1 MQLRKL
7 ELAGFKSFHDRT
19 EFVFDGGITAVV
31 GPNGCGKSNLVDAV
45 RWVLGEQSAK
55 SLRAGSMGD
64 CIFAGTSSRKAL
76 GCAEVTLTF
85 DNSDSTLPIDY
96 DQVAV
101 TRRVYGSGE
110 SEYLINRKPC
120 RLREI
125 RELFMGTGVGTASYF
140 IIEQGQV
147 GRIISSDPKELRAVF
162 DEAAGISLYKARL
175 RTAAAKLERV
185 NQNLLR
191 VGDILSE
198 VEKRLRSVK
207 YQAAKARRHKNLS
220 ERLRGLKLLRARK
233 DYATLSARRDDLSG
247 RIEAAHR
254 ETDRLQAAMAGLES
268 QSEAATSH
276 LVGIEEQIERFS
288 ADSRKFDKEVDKI
301 TFDIELSRERIDHH
315 KENRARLLGAVDEG
329 RLELETAETLAVG
342 LETRKASIEKRAGR
356 LSGLAEALSR
366 DEREHSLKADSLSG
380 EITSA
385 QIQAIEALRASA
397 GLNNRLSEIAAAEH
411 AALRQKERLERR
423 RVELGDL
430 CTTLGGKRSALLLE
444 DQSLHIRRERL
455 RKQIAGTGERKKA
468 YAALREDLRRAA
480 SEVSGA
486 LAAIVSRRE
495 LLVDLVR
502 RREGVSAAAGAVLD
516 MNLPGTL
523 GLVADLIDVPAHL
536 RAPVESLLQETAGA
550 VVVESTETALGAAG
564 RLKEAGTGRARIV
577 SLERARAAGAPGT
590 PTDEQ
595 GLVPIA
601 REISCREDCTGLAAA
616 LLGDCRL
623 AESIEAALSANGSAL
638 HLRIATPEGDVVDRN
653 GSFHAGAAGEAGGLI
668 WRRAEIERLSKVEK
682 GLRSEVS
689 AFEDRRR
696 EVLLDIGALDEHE
709 TALENALSRNRA
721 RAAELQA
728 AVEALD
734 SRLAESAREMEIA
747 AGETASLEEEISAS
761 AHEREAVRARIDQV
775 RREGSLVEEKTV
787 RLKGERTET
796 VRQLE
801 EIRVRYSRLKVT
813 LASVIQKQSALE
825 RRCREA
831 RASLERRADMLST
844 ATKEIAAAEGLV
856 AEENHRI
863 LQADERLQAARR
875 QASSARIVLA
885 ARSREGRRLRDE
897 SSRLAPSLKK
907 ARAALEA
914 AQAQLLDLSIEER
927 EVSVRLD
934 DVVSR
939 ARDELDI
946 SPSQLGEP
954 AGEIEDEA
962 ELESEIQD
970 ISRKLSS
977 VGPVNMEA
985 LAELDELESRH
996 AFLSGQRDDLAAARE
1011 SLEKVIAK
1019 TRATSRKMF
1028 LESFEAIRE
1037 QFSTIF
1043 RRIFGGGRA
1052 DCLLEDPSDALESRV
1067 SIMAKPPEKE
1077 LSQLSLL
1084 SGGEKAMTAVALL
1097 FAMFSTRPSP
1107 FLILDEVD
1115 APMDESNIGRF
1126 IDLVRDFLDASQFV
1140 IITHSRRTMAAADR
1154 IYGITMEERGVSKK
1168 VSVSFRSEPRALEP
1182 VPV

>member
-1 MQLRKL
+1 MQLKKL
-7 ELAGFKSFHDRT
+7 ELAGFKSFAERT
-19 EFVFDGGITAVV
+19 QFVFDGGITAIV

-64 CIFAGTSSRKAL
+64 CIFAGTSSRKPL
-76 GCAEVTLTF
+76 GYAEVTLTF
-85 DNSDSTLPIDY
+85 DNSDGSLPVDY
-96 DQVAV
+96 VQVAV

-175 RTAAAKLERV
+175 RTASAKLERV

-207 YQAAKARRHKNLS
+207 YQAAKARRHKSLS
-220 ERLRGLKLLRARK
+220 ERLRDLKLLRARR
-233 DYATLSARRDDLSG
+233 DYAALSARRDDLLS
-247 RIEAAHR
+247 RIEAER
-254 ETDRLQAAMAGLES
+254 RGTDRLQAVLADLES
-268 QSEAATSH
+268 QSDAATSH
-276 LVGIEEQIERFS
+276 LVEIEEQIEHFS
-288 ADSRKFDKEVDKI
+288 AESRKFDKEVDKI

-315 KENRARLLGAVDEG
+315 KENRARLLGAVDQG
-329 RLELETAETLAVG
+329 RLELEAAENLHAA
-342 LETRKASIEKRAGR
+342 LETRKATIQKRAER
-356 LSGLAEALSR
+356 LSGLADTLSR
-366 DEREHSLKADSLSG
+366 DEREHSAKEQSLSE

-385 QIQAIEALRASA
+385 ETRAIEALRASA
-397 GLNNRLSEIAAAEH
+397 GLNNRLSELAAAEH
-411 AALRQKERLERR
+411 AALRQRQRLEKR
-423 RVELGDL
+423 RVELDDL
-430 CTTLGGKRSALLLE
+430 CTTLRQKRGALLLE
-444 DQSLHIRRERL
+444 NQGL
-455 RKQIAGTGERKKA
+455 RTHGEDLQKRIAGIGERKKA

-480 SEVSGA
+480 SKASGA

-502 RREGVSAAAGAVLD
+502 RREGVSTAAGAVLD

-523 GLVADLIDVPAHL
+523 GLVADLINVPAHL

-550 VVVESTETALGAAG
+550 VVVESTETALAAADSLRKAGA
-564 RLKEAGTGRARIV
+564 GRARII
-577 SLERARAAGAPGT
+577 SLERARAATAHGT
-590 PTDEQ
+590 SADVQ
-595 GLVPIA
+595 DLVPVA
-601 REISCREDCTGLAAA
+601 SRISCREDCAGLAEA

-623 AESIEAALSANGSAL
+623 ADSIETALSANGSAF
-638 HLRIATPEGDVVDRN
+638 HLRIVTPEGDVIDRD
-653 GSFHAGAAGEAGGLI
+653 GSFYAGSAGEAGGLI
-668 WRRAEIERLSKVEK
+668 WRRAEIERLSEIEK
-682 GLRSEVS
+682 QLTGEVS
-689 AFEDRRR
+689 AFENRRR
-696 EVLLDIGALDEHE
+696 EILLDIAALDEHE
-709 TALENALSRNRA
+709 ADLQNALSRNRA
-721 RAAELQA
+721 RTAELQA
-728 AVEALD
+728 AVAALD
-734 SRLAESAREMEIA
+734 SRLAESTREIEVTA
-747 AGETASLEEEISAS
+747 NEAASLKEEISAY
-761 AHEREAVRARIDQV
+761 AREREAVRARIDQV

-787 RLKGERTET
+787 RLKGERAET
-796 VRQLE
+796 LRQLG
-801 EIRVRYSRLKVT
+801 EIRARYSRLKVT
-813 LASVIQKQSALE
+813 LASVIEKQSALE
-825 RRCREA
+825 QRCREA
-831 RASLERRADMLST
+831 RASLERRADMLAT
-844 ATKEIAAAEGLV
+844 AMKEIAAAERLV
-856 AEENHRI
+856 AEESHRI
-863 LQADERLQAARR
+863 LQAEEHLQAARR

-885 ARSREGRRLRDE
+885 ARSREGHRLRAE
-897 SSRLAPSLKK
+897 SSRLTPSLRK
-907 ARAALEA
+907 ARTTLEA
-914 AQAQLLDLSIEER
+914 AQAHLQRLSIEER

-939 ARDELDI
+939 VRDEMDV

-954 AGEIEDEA
+954 AGEIVNEA
-962 ELESEIQD
+962 ELESEIQE

-977 VGPVNMEA
+977 VGPVNMDA

-996 AFLSGQRDDLAAARE
+996 AFLSGQRDDLVAAGE
-1011 SLEKVIAK
+1011 SLEKVITK

-1028 LESFEAIRE
+1028 LESFEAIRG

-1052 DCLLEDPSDALESRV
+1052 DCLLDDPSNVLESRV
-1067 SIMAKPPEKE
+1067 TILAKPPEKE

-1097 FAMFSTRPSP
+1097 FAMFSRRPSP

-1126 IDLVRDFLDASQFV
+1126 IDLVRDFLETSQFV
-1140 IITHSRRTMAAADR
+1140 IITHSRRTMATADR